1 MQKNISDSTAG
12 RLPMY
17 YRCLRELIVSD
28 HLRVSS
34 AELGKK
40 LGITPSQVRA
50 DLASFGRLG
59 QQGYGYYVKPLYVEI
74 SRLLGVGDNMQAIIL
89 ASSENGVSA
98 LYPLFEGRG
107 ITLRAAFFDMPGC
120 GEKDDGEF
128 PFVYR
133 TERLEEYLDKNQVDI
148 AMVMP
153 DKSSIHD
160 TAAILEKGGV
170 IGVLNLSNTDMHS
183 DIMKIKNMPIG
194 DVLMSVC
201 YAVKNKKS
209 KKTETYGSDE

>member
-34 AELGKK
+34 AELGKR

-120 GEKDDGEF
+120 GERMTGSF
-128 PFVYR
+128 
-133 TERLEEYLDKNQVDI
+133 RLSIAQKGLKN
-148 AMVMP
+148 
-153 DKSSIHD
+153 
-160 TAAILEKGGV
+160 IL
-170 IGVLNLSNTDMHS
+170 T
-183 DIMKIKNMPIG
+183 KIR
-194 DVLMSVC
+194 
-201 YAVKNKKS
+201 
-209 KKTETYGSDE
+209 